1 MASHMDD
8 IEFEI
13 AKLKRERNA
22 VILAH
27 WYQDSEIRDVAD
39 FLGDSFPGGS
49 AAGRFAAAAS
59 IRASRGTRYV
69 HPVCRQCPS

>member
-8 IEFEI
+8 IEFEV

-27 WYQDSEIRDVAD
+27 WYQDSEIQDVAD

-49 AAGRFAAAAS
+49 ADPLCAG
-59 IRASRGTRYV
+59 
-69 HPVCRQCPS
+69 P